1 MHGNSKIKF
10 ILVLVI
16 ASWNMQKNKI
26 ISKLEFLRI
35 ITVYVKTRSVF
46 FFIEL
51 NFAFVTSKVF
61 CVFVIPYLKWPRSL
75 EQVVMRIKHWQW
87 KNNLWMTLFKS
98 ILLSQRDMKNK
109 VCSNLNKEMTWTVM
123 FYVASPL
130 TRRKLQPLLL
140 LLKVVVVVVVVVV
153 IVVAIII
160 IIIIN

>member
-61 CVFVIPYLKWPRSL
+61 CVFVIPYLK
-75 EQVVMRIKHWQW
+75 
-87 KNNLWMTLFKS
+87 
-98 ILLSQRDMKNK
+98 
-109 VCSNLNKEMTWTVM
+109 
-123 FYVASPL
+123 
-130 TRRKLQPLLL
+130 
-140 LLKVVVVVVVVVV
+140 
-153 IVVAIII
+153 
-160 IIIIN
+160 